1 MADNS
6 FVRPLAEAIATE
18 VSAIGAKANCGVN
31 NNWLPVVAR
40 AVLHGN
46 EDTTMQ
52 LIYTMSGPP
61 LPESMQKTPPLNLLL
76 DAVDPTHEMNDDPD
90 TKKELVKIFSKP
102 DNAIDKVLKEIAEE
116 SNGCNQWIYALST
129 RSRIAKFLT
138 TNNTPKPRG
147 RPPNK
152 TKLEIG
158 QVLDDAKK
166 RPVGRPPAG
175 KVWDFEKGA
184 YVAKSDAEGTKLVIE
199 HKRPVGRPPF
209 GKVWDPIE
217 GVYTELPAA
226 KKQRVYDDKDEQKQP
241 PSPLPSAALT
251 HEKHVRVAD
260 GLVVEEDANTET
272 FSETKAEEHETEGEE
287 VMEGEDETA
296 SLGA

>member
-18 VSAIGAKANCGVN
+18 VRAIGAKANCGVN

-76 DAVDPTHEMNDDPD
+76 DSVDPTHEMNDDPD
-90 TKKELVKIFSKP
+90 TKKELTKIFSKP

-116 SNGCNQWIYALST
+116 SNGCTQWIYALST
-129 RSRIAKFLT
+129 RTRIAKFLAT
-138 TNNTPKPRG
+138 KDTPKPRG

-152 TKLEIG
+152 TKLETG

-175 KVWDFEKGA
+175 KVWDAEKGA
-184 YVAKSDAEGTKLVIE
+184 YVAKSDSESAEPDTEK
-199 HKRPVGRPPF
+199 KRPVGRPPV
-209 GKVWDPIE
+209 GKMWDPIE
-217 GVYTELPAA
+217 GVYVEPAE
-226 KKQRVYDDKDEQKQP
+226 KKQRVTDDEPVAVSSADEGIVVNT
-241 PSPLPSAALT
+241 ADVNET
-251 HEKHVRVAD
+251 DTDEKA
-260 GLVVEEDANTET
+260 
-272 FSETKAEEHETEGEE
+272 
-287 VMEGEDETA
+287 VMEID
-296 SLGA
+296 